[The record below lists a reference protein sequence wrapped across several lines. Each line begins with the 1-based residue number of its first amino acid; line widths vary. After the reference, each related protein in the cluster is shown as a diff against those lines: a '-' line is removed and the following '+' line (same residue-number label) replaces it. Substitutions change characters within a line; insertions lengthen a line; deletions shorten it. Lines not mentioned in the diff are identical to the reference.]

1 MKKLFA
7 VALAI
12 VMVLTL
18 SASAVLASPPGDKG
32 IGPAGESNVA
42 HINLWQLDWVQID
55 GEWVWVDIL
64 KGGAW
69 ARLKYNI
76 SGPTFDFVLNGHGL
90 NPDTEY
96 SLVVVVFNPY
106 GNELYWAEEITSG
119 TPNGGGELH
128 IAGSYDFGRDI
139 ENADVWIVPSD
150 NVIPTNGLSYLDF
163 SDFPEEYL
171 FGTDDILNHD
181 DTDVP

>member
-18 SASAVLASPPGDKG
+18 SASAVLAKPGPPPTE
-32 IGPAGESNVA
+32 GPAGESNEA
-42 HINLWQLDWVQID
+42 HINLWQLDWVCD
-55 GEWVWVDIL
+55 PDCHFEGAL

-69 ARLKYNI
+69 GRLKHNI
-76 SGPTFDFVLNGHGL
+76 SGPTFDFVLNSHGL
-90 NPDTEY
+90 DPDTEY
-96 SLVVVVFNPY
+96 SLVLVVY
-106 GNELYWAEEITSG
+106 EYRGGYWAYWAEEITSG

-128 IAGSYDFGRDI
+128 IADSYDFGRDV
-139 ENADVWIVPSD
+139 ENADVWLVHSD
-150 NVIPTNGLSYLDF
+150 NLINPPPWTYINFEDG
-163 SDFPEEYL
+163 PHEYL
-171 FGTDDILNHD
+171 FGTEGILNHD